1 MGGSR
6 ILCGSL
12 FFYRKE
18 FLMKYFLLENIL
30 YICRIK
36 RKEEIM
42 PLVIDKNRC
51 PQNHRCPLVDLCP
64 KQAISQEGFGLPRID
79 RAKCI
84 ECGKCVRHCGKNAVY
99 QEN

>member
-6 ILCGSL
+6 IKCGSL

-18 FLMKYFLLENIL
+18 FLMKYFLLENNL

-64 KQAISQEGFGLPRID
+64 KQAIAQEGFGLPRID